1 MRETLEGSLA
11 TGPMQAWSLCA
22 RQSASN
28 FVGYT
33 MAHQL
38 QATAMIH
45 RRTRVRIA
53 ALAFAL
59 CAVSAAKLA
68 SAGALTVSE
77 AETQGL
83 EFFDVLTCVSDGGDG
98 VSC

>member
-1 MRETLEGSLA
+1 MRETLEGPLA
-11 TGPMQAWSLCA
+11 TGSIQAWSLCA
-22 RQSASN
+22 QQSASD

-33 MAHQL
+33 MTHQL
-38 QATAMIH
+38 PAMAMIR

-53 ALAFAL
+53 ALALAL

-98 VSC
+98 VPC